1 MKKGKLD
8 IDKKNDFLTEL
19 LDKFT
24 ALITSGFGLVAAL
37 AWNDAIQAV
46 FKHFIPAERG
56 EVWAKIIYAIL
67 VTFIV
72 VLIVYQLS
80 RLAERLKKGVQEVKK
95 ISTKKSYFAII
106 KMKMKKLGKKE
117 ETKNAKQRL

>member
-1 MKKGKLD
+1 MAKGKID

-37 AWNDAIQAV
+37 AWNDAIKAV
-46 FKHFIPAERG
+46 FEEFIPTDRG
-56 EVWAKIIYAIL
+56 EVWAKVGYAAFI
-67 VTFIV
+67 TFII

-80 RLAERLKKGVQEVKK
+80 RLTERLKKGVKTALKDDEKK
-95 ISTKKSYFAII
+95 MTKKSYFVKL
-106 KMKMKKLGKKE
+106 KMRMKELGKKD
-117 ETKNAKQRL
+117 KVKR